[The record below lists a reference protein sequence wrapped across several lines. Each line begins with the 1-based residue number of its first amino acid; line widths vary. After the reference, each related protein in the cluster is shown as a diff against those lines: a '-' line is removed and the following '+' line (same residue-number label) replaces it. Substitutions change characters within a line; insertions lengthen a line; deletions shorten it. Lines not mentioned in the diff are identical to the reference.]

1 MVAVQPGQLTFQRAP
16 ALHEQRP
23 VDRLVRDL
31 HARIIRELLAQ
42 LHGDLVND
50 TLLALDTTTEAVGLA
65 AAGAGIALYEMTTER
80 VDLEDM
86 FLELT
91 ATMEGN

>member
-1 MVAVQPGQLTFQRAP
+1 VRVRTPQPEELRAALAGRGVAAERVA
-16 ALHEQRP
+16 
-23 VDRLVRDL
+23 D
-31 HARIIRELLAQ
+31 
-42 LHGDLVND
+42 D
-50 TLLALDTTTEAVGLA
+50 TLLALDTTAEAVGLA